1 MISCA
6 IYSSMLR
13 WLFPKFYNYRP
24 LKSSEYKSLI
34 AVSIIFIVNIVLSN
48 TSLKYNS
55 LALDQVIFSLF
66 HFKIDVQMCYACLYL
81 CSWVLD
87 SWYETSSY
95 GLLIFNSCYFW
106 NYACMYGWCNRFI
119 SSFIS
124 RFMVLCLV
132 LFFFSSVVQSLL

>member
-6 IYSSMLR
+6 IYSMILK

-55 LALDQVIFSLF
+55 LALDQVF
-66 HFKIDVQMCYACLYL
+66 HIDNGKNIDVPLCYACLHM
-81 CSWVLD
+81 CS
-87 SWYETSSY
+87 
-95 GLLIFNSCYFW
+95 
-106 NYACMYGWCNRFI
+106 
-119 SSFIS
+119 
-124 RFMVLCLV
+124 
-132 LFFFSSVVQSLL
+132 

>member
-24 LKSSEYKSLI
+24 LKSSEYKSLV

-66 HFKIDVQMCYACLYL
+66 HFKIDVPMCYACLYL
-81 CSWVLD
+81 CS
-87 SWYETSSY
+87 
-95 GLLIFNSCYFW
+95 
-106 NYACMYGWCNRFI
+106 
-119 SSFIS
+119 
-124 RFMVLCLV
+124 
-132 LFFFSSVVQSLL
+132 